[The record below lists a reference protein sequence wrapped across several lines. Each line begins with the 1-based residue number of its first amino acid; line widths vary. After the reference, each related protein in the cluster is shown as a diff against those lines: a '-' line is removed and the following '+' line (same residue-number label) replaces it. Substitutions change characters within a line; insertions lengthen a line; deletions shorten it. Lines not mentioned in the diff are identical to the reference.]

1 MTSSVVPFWVVSV
14 GLLTYVYVA
23 GNVMFQMKFAKSP
36 GDYIKSNVNVLLLL
50 LTYNNCYWWL
60 RQSTL
65 LKKVLKQVKENDRL
79 AKESAGHFEIHEK
92 LLSVVKKIIVLFY
105 GSIWTDAVFIY
116 LPNRVDISNNHYCMT
131 PCVGMEPLSATP
143 NRQICKTILF
153 IQEVIL
159 VIIDLNYQT
168 LQLLLISHTATMYRL
183 LAEEMQQID
192 AQVLDE
198 NHYQEIKK
206 KLPLLIVRHVLT
218 LDIIKNLQSLYSFP
232 MGVNFALNTV
242 CIALFFYLPTEEW
255 IDFCPFLIYCFFVFF
270 LYCYLCQKL
279 IDASEMFERSVYACG
294 WEKYNIREMKIVYII
309 MLQAQ
314 KPIELLAADII
325 PINIY
330 TFATTIQFLYKF
342 ITIVKF

>member
-1 MTSSVVPFWVVSV
+1 M
-14 GLLTYVYVA
+14 
-23 GNVMFQMKFAKSP
+23 
-36 GDYIKSNVNVLLLL
+36 
-50 LTYNNCYWWL
+50 
-60 RQSTL
+60 
-65 LKKVLKQVKENDRL
+65 
-79 AKESAGHFEIHEK
+79 
-92 LLSVVKKIIVLFY
+92 LF
-105 GSIWTDAVFIY
+105 
-116 LPNRVDISNNHYCMT
+116 P
-131 PCVGMEPLSATP
+131 GMEPLSATP

-183 LAEEMQQID
+183 LAEEMQQLD
-192 AQVLDE
+192 APVFDE
-198 NHYQEIKK
+198 NHYQGIKI
-206 KLPLLIVRHVLT
+206 KLPSLIFRHVLT

-232 MGVNFALNTV
+232 MGVNFGLNTI

-279 IDASEMFERSVYACG
+279 IDATEMFERSVYACG
-294 WEKYNIREMKIVYII
+294 WEKYNIKEMKIIYII

-342 ITIVKF
+342 ITVVKF